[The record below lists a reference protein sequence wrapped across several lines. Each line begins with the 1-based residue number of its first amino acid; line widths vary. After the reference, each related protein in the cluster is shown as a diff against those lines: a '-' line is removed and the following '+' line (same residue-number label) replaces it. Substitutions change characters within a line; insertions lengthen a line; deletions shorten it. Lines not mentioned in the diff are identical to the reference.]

1 MTRPIYILMFVV
13 TLTGCYSWQT
23 IEPSRLAS
31 EPLPQRVR
39 VTNVAGE
46 RFVLLE
52 PMSAGD
58 SLAGRRRDVVVVVPL
73 TAVARV
79 EGHRFSWWRTGFLIG
94 TPVAIVALGAAA
106 CASGCGPG
114 TMSW

>member
-1 MTRPIYILMFVV
+1 MTRPIGLFLFIAA
-13 TLTGCYSWQT
+13 LTGCYSWQAV
-23 IEPSRLAS
+23 EPSRVTG

-46 RFVLLE
+46 RFELLA
-52 PMSAGD
+52 PTIAGD
-58 SLAGRRRDVVVVVPL
+58 TLTGRRHEVVVFVPL
-73 TAVARV
+73 AAVTRV
-79 EGHRFSWWRTGFLIG
+79 EAHRFSWWRTGFLVG

-106 CASGCGPG
+106 CAGGCGPG